1 MGLGGFP
8 AVSLADAR
16 DKAEAARKL
25 LAAGTDPIDQREAER
40 QAQVAEQAHAITFCT
55 AAKAYIEVNQ
65 SGWRS
70 GKTETQWR
78 NTLAIYAE
86 PILGKLACDAI
97 ETEYVL
103 KVLKPIRAMKP
114 ETATRVRRR
123 IEAVLSYAKTRG

>member
-1 MGLGGFP
+1 M
-8 AVSLADAR
+8 
-16 DKAEAARKL
+16 
-25 LAAGTDPIDQREAER
+25 
-40 QAQVAEQAHAITFCT
+40 
-55 AAKAYIEVNQ
+55 NQ

-123 IEAVLSYAKTRG
+123 IEAVLSYAKTRGWRDGENPAVWRGHLALVLPARSKVAPVVHHAGRTLIARPQHYSREAGSCMVASRPECCTS